1 MTRHSIIGFIV
12 CFALAGCTLASTAT
26 PRPTRSQASSTP
38 AVSGDPT
45 APGPAATASP
55 LALPQPS
62 VSLPVQGSAR
72 EHSDHSVMTAPG
84 LDGELFVMIPMRE
97 ASAVLAL
104 LDTDGR
110 PRAGWPVAIPG
121 ATWCDQLLPV
131 EDGSVRVVCTMRNP
145 DGNMF
150 EPVSA
155 FAFDPNG
162 RLRSGWPVTVEGFY
176 RTGRVVGEDLTL
188 FVTRSLGDVRDD
200 FPTSDGGLVT
210 ITADGAIAI
219 GARVLEL
226 PCCAWTV
233 GRDGIG
239 YGVTPASADVSPQA
253 RISSMVAV
261 GPSGVLAGWPV
272 SFEGIASAPTSAAD
286 GSMLVAVASA
296 DASTSR
302 IAGFEPG
309 GSAVSAS
316 AAVPIATAEY
326 SGDTGGCVVASPQ
339 APVVARNGTIF
350 LYSELDTAIVALSPS
365 LETMPGWPFEPGAP
379 LVRARPGFEYEHE
392 AGYCPT
398 PVVPATGPDGTL
410 YVALQAAGGS
420 GGGRLVAVGLDG
432 RVRAGWPVALTSAGA
447 EFWSVVVGLDGT
459 IFAVAFEPEGG
470 GMSSATILAIAPDST
485 VLWTATIIEP

>member
-1 MTRHSIIGFIV
+1 
-12 CFALAGCTLASTAT
+12 
-26 PRPTRSQASSTP
+26 
-38 AVSGDPT
+38 
-45 APGPAATASP
+45 
-55 LALPQPS
+55 
-62 VSLPVQGSAR
+62 
-72 EHSDHSVMTAPG
+72 MTAPG

-155 FAFDPNG
+155 FAFDRNG

-188 FVTRSLGDVRDD
+188 FVMRSLGDVEVEGQ
-200 FPTSDGGLVT
+200 PTFDGGLVT
-210 ITADGAIAI
+210 IAANGGIESGT
-219 GARVLEL
+219 RVTE
-226 PCCAWTV
+226 PGHCCMWIV
-233 GRDGIG
+233 RRDGNG
-239 YGVTPASADVSPQA
+239 YGVSPPRTDVSPQA
-253 RISSMVAV
+253 RVSSVVAV
-261 GPSGVLAGWPV
+261 GRSGVLAGWPV

-296 DASTSR
+296 EGSTSR
-302 IAGFEPG
+302 IAVFEPD